1 MRACASLGR
10 LNQNVS
16 DAVKVRQEVDLRIGN
31 TLTVLTAV
39 TLILHLVVGNLSLI
53 LRDVH
58 KSFLFEN
65 GDHWKRVK
73 LVIL

>member
-31 TLTVLTAV
+31 TLTALTAV
-39 TLILHLVVGNLSLI
+39 TLIPHLVGI
-53 LRDVH
+53 IITFH
-58 KSFLFEN
+58 
-65 GDHWKRVK
+65 
-73 LVIL
+73 